1 MKSQNIT
8 SYSIHH
14 QQQFQLT
21 NNICLHNNT
30 MLKIQKMMF
39 MRISFD
45 QQVSITQ
52 KHKQLLICRNIRKM
66 INLLQHLTLN
76 SNKDTKTKQRNEDQL
91 EDKNQKIDE
100 TED

>member
-1 MKSQNIT
+1 MQIDSNTMKSQNIT

-52 KHKQLLICRNIRKM
+52 EHKQLLICRNIRIM

-76 SNKDTKTKQRNEDQL
+76 SNKDTKTKQRNE
-91 EDKNQKIDE
+91 EMMIN
-100 TED
+100 